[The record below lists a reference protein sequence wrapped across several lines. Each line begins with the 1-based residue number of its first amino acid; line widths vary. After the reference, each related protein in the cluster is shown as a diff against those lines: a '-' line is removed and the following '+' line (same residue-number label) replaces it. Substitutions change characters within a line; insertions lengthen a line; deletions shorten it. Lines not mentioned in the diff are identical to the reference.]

1 MYIFVTLSFLRCFI
15 LVRSAEFLHCQ
26 AERLSEVY
34 VYEMTDDFVSSG
46 TQNFELSQ
54 SVNQLMSVGL
64 YVQERSFLGQLSRPL
79 LHIMLSQRVLNHH
92 RHRHFKTGLNS
103 KNYCK
108 DYCFGGDIMTR
119 KRKCH

>member
-1 MYIFVTLSFLRCFI
+1 
-15 LVRSAEFLHCQ
+15 VRSAEFLHCR

-34 VYEMTDDFVSSG
+34 VYEMTDDLVSSG

-79 LHIMLSQRVLNHH
+79 LHVTESYESSSSQT
-92 RHRHFKTGLNS
+92 F
-103 KNYCK
+103 
-108 DYCFGGDIMTR
+108 
-119 KRKCH
+119 